1 MTENIKDSQRMELI
15 CEFIK
20 TGKQPEGFKITETKN
35 GKYRLSRIK
44 SERESLEAKRK
55 RLEKDIERID
65 NELKKFDEQ
74 EQEPKQEE
82 KPNEEA
88 Q

>member
-1 MTENIKDSQRMELI
+1 MADKVKDSKRMELI

-20 TGKQPEGFKITETKN
+20 SGKQPDGFKITETKN

-44 SERESLEAKRK
+44 TEKEALEERRKKLQKSLEN
-55 RLEKDIERID
+55 ID
-65 NELKKFDEQ
+65 AELKKFE
-74 EQEPKQEE
+74 ESKQEE
-82 KPNEEA
+82 KPIEEA